1 MRGPMARAIKLVFDI
16 AFAMGSLIVL
26 APVLGVIAL
35 AIALESRGGVFFRQE
50 RLTLGARPFRVFKFR
65 TMVKGAERM
74 GAGLAVEKDDMRV
87 TRVGNFLRAT
97 SLDELPQLLNMVKGE
112 MSLIGPRALPVAYLE
127 RWDERQRRRLEVRAG
142 LTGWAQIHGR
152 NELPWPERLEMD
164 VWYVEN
170 WSLGLDARIF
180 VGTFAYLL
188 SRRGVS
194 DESGSV
200 QEFQA
205 PEQRESRS

>member
-1 MRGPMARAIKLVFDI
+1 MRGPVARGIKAAFDLI
-16 AFAMGSLIVL
+16 FALGALIVL
-26 APVLGVIAL
+26 SPLLGLIAL

-50 RLTLGARPFRVFKFR
+50 RLTRGGKPFRVFKFR

-74 GAGLAVEKDDMRV
+74 GAGLAIEADDMRI
-87 TRVGNFLRAT
+87 TRVGRLLRAT
-97 SLDELPQLLNMVKGE
+97 SLDELPQLLNIVRGE
-112 MSLIGPRALPVAYLE
+112 MSLIGPRALPTSYLE
-127 RWDERQRRRLEVRAG
+127 RWDERQRRRLEVKAG

-170 WSLGLDARIF
+170 WSLWLDVRIF
-180 VGTFAYLL
+180 WGTFAYLL
-188 SRRGVS
+188 SRRGVA
-194 DESGSV
+194 DESGAV

-205 PEQRESRS
+205 PEQREP